1 MWLRREWPQLDRGR
15 GSQVVEYGAV
25 LSVPTGEHLVVS
37 ILGMELRVEEDKQE
51 DNPPEEDEQ
60 EDESP
65 EVVEVESSDDE
76 VS

>member
-51 DNPPEEDEQ
+51 D
-60 EDESP
+60 ESP